1 MTWIYIIIFILA
13 IIVISQYKTSVEPF
27 FSGKCLHYTIFNK
40 NRDPYS
46 IQMWRNMYNKHR
58 RWNIIHRQKYIP
70 YTELML
76 KKN

>member
-1 MTWIYIIIFILA
+1 MIWTYIIILVLA
-13 IIVISQYKTSVEPF
+13 LIIITVSYQYKSSVEPF

-46 IQMWRNMYNKHR
+46 IEMWRKTYNRHR

-70 YTELML
+70 IALLTG
-76 KKN
+76 